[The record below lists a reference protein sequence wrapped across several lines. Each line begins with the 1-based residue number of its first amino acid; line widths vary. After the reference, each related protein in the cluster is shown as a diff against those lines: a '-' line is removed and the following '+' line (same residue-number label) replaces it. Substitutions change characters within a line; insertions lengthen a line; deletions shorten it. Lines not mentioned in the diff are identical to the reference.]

1 MSATPDTAGSDR
13 PNFHYRVFG
22 LHIRS
27 ELSLPELRAADP
39 GRSAPDVCIRVGS
52 VPDRQASAARFW
64 CADGEVVFRI
74 GGVARYGIRAGDE
87 ITVDPAPQSSSR
99 RVRLFLLGSALGALC
114 HQRGLLALHAN
125 ALVVDG
131 RAIAFA
137 GRSGA
142 GKSTLIAHFH
152 ARGYDVLADDT
163 CVLSFDAESRPLAWP
178 GVQHFKLW
186 RDAAEF
192 FGHRCDPAA
201 QVADGLDKYRMP
213 IRPAAE
219 GPFPLACV
227 YVLGDDPERASPQF
241 ERITGSRALNAL
253 VAHTYRG
260 QYLRPMGLVQ
270 RHFAQSLA
278 VLDRVPVYAGFRRR
292 GFDALENQATELE
305 RHFRAA
311 AENELVAASRQ
322 SPLESAWK

>member
-1 MSATPDTAGSDR
+1 MSATLDTACSDR

-27 ELSLPELRAADP
+27 ELSLPELTAADP
-39 GRSAPDVCIRVGS
+39 VQSAPDVAIRIGS
-52 VPDRQASAARFW
+52 VPNDEASAARFS
-64 CADGEVVFRI
+64 CVDGEVVFRF
-74 GGVARYGIRAGDE
+74 GGVARYRIRAGNE

-99 RVRLFLLGSALGALC
+99 RVRLFLLGSVLGALC

-152 ARGYDVLADDT
+152 GRGYDVLADDT
-163 CVLSFDAESRPLAWP
+163 CALSFDAQGRPLAWP

-192 FGHRCDPAA
+192 FGHTCDPLA
-201 QVADGLDKYRMP
+201 QVADGVDKYRLP
-213 IRPAAE
+213 VRPAAE
-219 GPFPLACV
+219 GPFPLACI
-227 YVLGDDPERASPQF
+227 YVLGDDPERASSQF
-241 ERITGSRALNAL
+241 ERITGSRALDAL
-253 VAHTYRG
+253 LTHTYRG

-292 GFDALENQATELE
+292 GFHALEQQATEVE
-305 RHFRAA
+305 RHFREAA
-311 AENELVAASRQ
+311 GHELVAASQRF
-322 SPLESAWK
+322 SLESSWK